1 MEDASGLKTDFSEL
15 KQGQG
20 KLENE
25 VRKTN
30 NVIENDIKPKIEALF
45 DGQVQNTIKL
55 ERIEAEVVKHEEFI
69 LKRVR

>member
-45 DGQVQNTIKL
+45 DGQVQNTTEL